1 MCTDNFEEKIVYFK
15 DRKKDAENLDNEK
28 KYGRIK
34 DGMFCHGFITCWWA
48 SMSHVCC
55 DGHSS

>member
-1 MCTDNFEEKIVYFK
+1 
-15 DRKKDAENLDNEK
+15 
-28 KYGRIK
+28 
-34 DGMFCHGFITCWWA
+34 MFCHGFITCWWA

>member
-1 MCTDNFEEKIVYFK
+1 VCTDNFEEKIVYFK

-34 DGMFCHGFITCWWA
+34 DGMFCHGFITC
-48 SMSHVCC
+48 
-55 DGHSS
+55 